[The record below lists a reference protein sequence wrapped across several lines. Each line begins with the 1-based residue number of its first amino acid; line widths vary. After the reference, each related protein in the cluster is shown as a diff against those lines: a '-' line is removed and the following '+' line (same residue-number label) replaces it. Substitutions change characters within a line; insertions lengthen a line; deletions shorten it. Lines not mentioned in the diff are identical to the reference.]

1 MIELSD
7 TIEDLELIDL
17 PLGASYTW
25 FRGDTN
31 NAASRINIVLFS
43 TEKSGQFIR
52 VKQTTL

>member
-17 PLGASYTW
+17 PLGGTYTW